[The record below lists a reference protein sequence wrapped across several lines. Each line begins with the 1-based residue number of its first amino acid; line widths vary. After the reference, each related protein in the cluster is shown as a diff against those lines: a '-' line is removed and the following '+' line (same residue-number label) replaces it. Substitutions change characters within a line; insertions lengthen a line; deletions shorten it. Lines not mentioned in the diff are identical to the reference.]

1 MLLQVSFLPKEY
13 PAGCALKWSYTLV
26 NPLMHVSIAG
36 RGEDLSTSLAGIL
49 PLLQF
54 LMTLF
59 VGLIMTPK
67 AESFST
73 QGA

>member
-1 MLLQVSFLPKEY
+1 MLLQMSFLPKKY
-13 PAGCALKWSYTLV
+13 PARCTLKWSDTLV
-26 NPLMHVSIAG
+26 NPLMHISIAG
-36 RGEDLSTSLAGIL
+36 RSENLSTSLAGIL

-54 LMTLF
+54 LMTFF

-67 AESFST
+67 AESFRT